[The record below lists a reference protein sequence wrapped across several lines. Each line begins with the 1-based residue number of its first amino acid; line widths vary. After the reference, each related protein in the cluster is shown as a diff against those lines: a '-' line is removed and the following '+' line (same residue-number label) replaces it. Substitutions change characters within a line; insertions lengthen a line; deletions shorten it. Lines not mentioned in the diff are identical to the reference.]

1 MENWAFVVRLFEEV
15 VRNERLVTE
24 DWWGVLVEGEGG
36 ERSDLRED
44 IRVAFLA

>member
-1 MENWAFVVRLFEEV
+1 MENWAFVVRLFEEM

-24 DWWGVLVEGEGG
+24 GWSGILVDGEGG
-36 ERSDLRED
+36 ERSEWRED